1 MKFQTAIFVIF
12 AIAIYRVIV
21 IASGSIPVDI
31 EEAYYTS
38 WKHTLDW
45 GYYSKPPLMPFLL
58 WLITSVFGES
68 GFVIKTL
75 SLVIHTITALV
86 IGYFAKE
93 LYGEKVASLSA
104 IIFQSLPFV
113 GVISVVATTDA
124 PLVLMW
130 ALSLWMAFKAINTE
144 ALRYWILLGI
154 FGGLGMLSKFTYA
167 LMPIGLLIFILLSN
181 YRKVLLRKG
190 IWIAAIIASLIWLP
204 NILWMANHEWITLIH
219 TKDISGVE
227 QSSLDWASFANFSL
241 SQFAVFGPLSLSLLL
256 ILFFKS
262 GSWDGRWW
270 FLFASASPLML
281 LVLMQSLQ
289 SDANMN
295 WATPSYVGFVV
306 LLALWLRNS
315 PRLAAIVFIS
325 NLTIV
330 SAIYHYDDI
339 AKYLD
344 FELTDST
351 DPFSRQRGWA
361 ELASK
366 TSDLLNQCSGAALLS
381 ESREVLAQIRFQLP
395 SDIKPDINLWNPS
408 LEWYNQYA
416 IHQNIN
422 KSLGNKWLWIETAP
436 ISEGNLNRFS
446 SYIELGGL
454 EAALYTNKSRKLYA
468 YCVSDFMGY

>member
-1 MKFQTAIFVIF
+1 MKFQTAIVVIF
-12 AIAIYRVIV
+12 AIALYRLFV

-38 WKHTLDW
+38 WKDTLDW

-68 GFVIKTL
+68 SFVIKTL
-75 SLVIHTITALV
+75 SLVIHTITALF

-104 IIFQSLPFV
+104 VLFQSLPFV
-113 GVISVVATTDA
+113 GVISVAATTDA

-144 ALRYWILLGI
+144 DLRYWVLLGI
-154 FGGLGMLSKFTYA
+154 FGGLGMLSKFTFA
-167 LMPIGLLIFILLSN
+167 LLPIGLLIFILLSE
-181 YRKVLLRKG
+181 YRKVLFRKG
-190 IWIAAIIASLIWLP
+190 IWIAAIIASMIWLP
-204 NILWMANHEWITLIH
+204 NILWMANHEWITLTH
-219 TKDISGVE
+219 TKSISGVE
-227 QSSLDWASFANFSL
+227 QSSLDLSSFTNFSL

-256 ILFFKS
+256 ISFFKS
-262 GSWDGRWW
+262 GARDSRWW
-270 FLFASASPLML
+270 FLLVSASPLML

-306 LLALWLRNS
+306 LLALWLSNS
-315 PRLAAIVFIS
+315 PRLTAFVFLS

-366 TSDLLNQCSGAALLS
+366 TSVFLNQCSDAALLS

-395 SDIKPDINLWNPS
+395 SDTKPDINLWNPS
-408 LEWYNQYA
+408 LEWHNQYA
-416 IHQNIN
+416 IYQNIN
-422 KSLGNKWLWIETAP
+422 KSLAKKWLWIEATP
-436 ISEGNLNRFS
+436 VSKGDLNIFS
-446 SYIELGGL
+446 SYIELGML
-454 EAALYTNKSRKLYA
+454 EAALYPNKSRKLYA
-468 YCVSDFMGY
+468 YCVSDFKGY